1 VASVV
6 RTAKITTIEASR
18 VLRRLGALD
27 SNTAGLVRQQIIDQ
41 LG

>member
-1 VASVV
+1 LVIK
-6 RTAKITTIEASR
+6 TAKITTIEASR

-27 SNTAGLVRQQIIDQ
+27 SKTAGLVRQQIVDQ